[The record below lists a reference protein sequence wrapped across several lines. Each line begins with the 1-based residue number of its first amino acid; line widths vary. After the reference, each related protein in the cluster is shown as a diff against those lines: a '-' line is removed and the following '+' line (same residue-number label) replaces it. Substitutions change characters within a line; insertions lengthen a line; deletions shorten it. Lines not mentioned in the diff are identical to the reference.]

1 MNKDFLLALDQITKE
16 KGISPDVIFEA
27 LEAALVSSYK
37 KNYGTSQNAIVKIN
51 KENGD
56 IKVFAEFD
64 IVEEVVDASKEIDI
78 KTAKEIDQV
87 YNVGDTYLKEITPS
101 KFGRIAAQ
109 TAKQVVIQRIKDAE
123 RDVIYN
129 NYIDKENE
137 LITGVIQRINRNV
150 IYFDLGQ
157 TEAILPPSEQIEG
170 VNYQPG
176 DRIKLYVLEVK
187 KTTKGPQIILSRS
200 HPSLI
205 KRLFELEIPEIQEG
219 TVEIYSIAREA
230 GSRTKIAVYSKNE
243 EVDPLGACVG
253 YKGSR
258 VKAIVDEID
267 DEKIDIVIYDKR
279 IRYFIANAL
288 SPSKVVEVVVNEK
301 EKSALVIVP
310 DYQLSLAI
318 GKEGQNARLAA
329 KLTNWK
335 IDIKSES
342 QFDEYYESLSEEEQ
356 EELNNLMNMTY
367 EEEIKYDDNH
377 PTGVSIE
384 DLDSLDSIHSSESD
398 SSDIVNED
406 NLALE
411 SETDL
416 EGINLDTD
424 NGRELVENDS
434 SLDKEEDQI

>member
-1 MNKDFLLALDQITKE
+1 MNKDFLLALNEITKE
-16 KGISPDVIFEA
+16 KGISKDVIFEA

-37 KNYGTSQNAIVKIN
+37 KNYGTNQNAIVRID

-56 IKVFAEFD
+56 IKVFAEYF
-64 IVEEVVDASKEIDI
+64 IVENVEDPTREIELSKVKEFNNKYEIGD
-78 KTAKEIDQV
+78 V
-87 YNVGDTYLKEITPS
+87 YLREITPS

-129 NYIDKENE
+129 DFADKENE
-137 LITGVIQRINRNV
+137 LITGQIQRINRNV
-150 IYFDLGQ
+150 IYFDLGK

-170 VNYQPG
+170 VEYKQG
-176 DRIKLYVLEVK
+176 DRLKLYVLEVK
-187 KTTKGPQIILSRS
+187 KTTKGPQIVLSRS

-205 KRLFELEIPEIQEG
+205 KRLFELEVPEIQEG
-219 TVEIYSIAREA
+219 VVDIYSIAREA
-230 GSRTKIAVYSKNE
+230 GSRTKIAVFSKDE
-243 EVDPLGACVG
+243 SVDPLGACVG

-279 IRYFIANAL
+279 TRNFIANAL

-342 QFDEYYESLSEEEQ
+342 QFDEYYENLDAEEQEKLNTLMNRDQEYEEITYDENKPTSISVDDIDTIESIYASEEE
-356 EELNNLMNMTY
+356 N
-367 EEEIKYDDNH
+367 
-377 PTGVSIE
+377 
-384 DLDSLDSIHSSESD
+384 
-398 SSDIVNED
+398 
-406 NLALE
+406 
-411 SETDL
+411 
-416 EGINLDTD
+416 
-424 NGRELVENDS
+424 
-434 SLDKEEDQI
+434 